1 MQKIYTFLIIFSI
14 SLFFVTGCK
23 KTTGSP
29 SATAQPTDFLQ
40 LQSGKYIIYRLDS
53 TEFVNFGIQTVVV
66 SYQAMDVIDSLIT
79 DNLGRPSWRVFRYL
93 SDTLG
98 IQPWVANETY
108 FITPT
113 KQDVEVVENNL
124 RYIKLVYPVVNGYN
138 WSGNSY
144 IDVTTDTF
152 NVLTYMQGWNY
163 VYDSVG
169 LPFNALGGIVPNSIT
184 VNQQNDT
191 IGSVGDI
198 ASFSE
203 IDYSEEV
210 YGKGIGL
217 IYKNFL
223 HQEYQ
228 PPNGSTSVGS
238 TSGYGIRLNMISH
251 N

>member
-1 MQKIYTFLIIFSI
+1 MKKIP
-14 SLFFVTGCK
+14 LFFILVSTTLFYLEGCK

-29 SATAQPTDFLQ
+29 SATLQPTNYMQ

-53 TEFVNFGIQTVVV
+53 TEFVNFGTQTVVV

-98 IQPWVANETY
+98 VQPWVPAETY
-108 FITPT
+108 LITPT

-124 RYIKLVYPVVNGYN
+124 RYIKLVYPIENGYN

-169 LPFNALGGIVPNSIT
+169 LPFSALGGIVTNSIT
-184 VNQQNDT
+184 VNQVNDT
-191 IGSVGDI
+191 IGTVGDA

-203 IDYSEEV
+203 IDFSEEV
-210 YGKGIGL
+210 YGQGIGL

-238 TSGYGIRLNMISH
+238 TSGYGIRLNMLSH